1 MNQRNLLKHTR
12 KEFFEHVMRVAILCD
27 GDRSIGA
34 GHFFRCSAVAYELL
48 QHSSSVIFI
57 IPSLVL
63 EALVEQ
69 SKFPYKLVP
78 ELFDN
83 SIAAAERV
91 LAELESAG
99 VDRILLDSHRVTKTL
114 LEIIQEKF
122 LTIYFDDLLMY
133 PYPVN
138 ILVNFHV
145 DASIDDYQNLYRYSD
160 TTIPRFLI
168 GTEYFP
174 LKRSSYQKVC
184 LYKNRKHVGFFAGGS
199 DPDHVTLRMLKY
211 ILKNKI
217 LFKYTLHVVVGK
229 MNTDYEE
236 VKSLCFRNHNI
247 QLYYGLSD
255 LSGIYKQIDL
265 AISAAGITLYEL
277 AYYGVPSVVYSM
289 VDNQKHTAIEFARRG
304 LSINIGDSRTEPIFP
319 RMFET
324 VQKMLDNDMILKTM
338 SKKGSQIVDGEGA
351 KRISDII
358 FGG

>member
-1 MNQRNLLKHTR
+1 MNQRNLLRHTR

-57 IPSLVL
+57 IQSLAL

-160 TTIPRFLI
+160 TTIPRLLI
-168 GTEYFP
+168 GTEYF
-174 LKRSSYQKVC
+174 
-184 LYKNRKHVGFFAGGS
+184 H
-199 DPDHVTLRMLKY
+199 
-211 ILKNKI
+211 
-217 LFKYTLHVVVGK
+217 
-229 MNTDYEE
+229 
-236 VKSLCFRNHNI
+236 
-247 QLYYGLSD
+247 
-255 LSGIYKQIDL
+255 
-265 AISAAGITLYEL
+265 
-277 AYYGVPSVVYSM
+277 
-289 VDNQKHTAIEFARRG
+289 
-304 LSINIGDSRTEPIFP
+304 
-319 RMFET
+319 
-324 VQKMLDNDMILKTM
+324 
-338 SKKGSQIVDGEGA
+338 
-351 KRISDII
+351 
-358 FGG
+358 